1 MSSGQYIQSILALQS
16 TMLKP
21 SPAICA
27 AINSIRDLCE
37 LSSTNIEWRRTPGAS
52 PVAAGSSSPAF
63 RGNTLSSSTSQ
74 HSFTRVNSS
83 KSLGSASPTTPSS
96 EQPFTPNAK
105 MAGTYMSSRY
115 QSKFKDLSKPV
126 EDKILNNI
134 LLSKLNKFSPGTYVE
149 IREFLYQILGSG
161 EPDLAHMVR
170 DFMRMVFKKA
180 ASEELYCSL
189 YAKLLCEISSRYPV
203 IVDEMYSL
211 QDNYL
216 SIFDEVE
223 EGCEEKSVEKRFRQG
238 YSQFIAE
245 LALLEIIKLSYLE
258 QTFVRIF
265 DVLIKLRNTPNNIE
279 IIEEYIDCLLRMSR
293 VFKMGQTPFLIS
305 ARSKLSTIANPVLSD
320 IIGKKGEYCSISS
333 KSRCLLMDVKDNL
346 SSM

>member
-1 MSSGQYIQSILALQS
+1 MSSTQYIQSVLALQP
-16 TMLKP
+16 TMPKP
-21 SPAICA
+21 SAAICA

-37 LSSTNIEWRRTPGAS
+37 LSPTSIEWRRTPGVSPSGGSAS
-52 PVAAGSSSPAF
+52 PVF
-63 RGNTLSSSTSQ
+63 RGNTLSPSNSQ
-74 HSFTRVNSS
+74 NSFARVGSS
-83 KSLGSASPTTPSS
+83 KSLGSASPTPPPS

-105 MAGTYMSSRY
+105 MAGSYTSSRY
-115 QSKFKDLSKPV
+115 QSKFKDSSKPV

-134 LLSKLNKFSPGTYVE
+134 LLSKLNKFSSGTYVE

-161 EPDLAHMVR
+161 EPDLTHMVR

-189 YAKLLCEISSRYPV
+189 YAKLLCELSGRYSV
-203 IVDEMYSL
+203 IIDEMYSL

-265 DVLIKLRNTPNNIE
+265 DVLIKLRNTPDNLE

-293 VFKMGQTPFLIS
+293 VFKLGQTPFLIS
-305 ARSKLSTIANPVLSD
+305 ARARLSTIANPVLND
-320 IIGKKGEYCSISS
+320 IIDKKGEYCSISS

-346 SSM
+346 SSI

>member
-1 MSSGQYIQSILALQS
+1 MSSSQYIQSILALQP

-37 LSSTNIEWRRTPGAS
+37 LSSTSIEWRRTPGAS
-52 PVAAGSSSPAF
+52 PNAAGSSSPAF
-63 RGNTLSSSTSQ
+63 RGNNLSSSVSQ

-83 KSLGSASPTTPSS
+83 KSLGSASPTTPS

-115 QSKFKDLSKPV
+115 QSKFKDSSKPV

-203 IVDEMYSL
+203 IIDEMYSL

-223 EGCEEKSVEKRFRQG
+223 EGCEENSVEKRFRQG

-265 DVLIKLRNTPNNIE
+265 DVIIKLRNTPDNIE

-305 ARSKLSTIANPVLSD
+305 ARSKLSSIANPVLND
-320 IIGKKGEYCSISS
+320 IIEKKGKYCSISS

-346 SSM
+346 YSM